1 MATKESDSGNVVRRA
16 AAVAQR
22 YLVTLYFIGVV
33 TQFFLVGFGL
43 FGMKAGD
50 TIGKAHSLNVHRDFG
65 WALTE
70 YGGTLLLVTT
80 LIAWQKPL
88 RERVGLY
95 VVLCLLGF
103 PVQPILAA
111 AGEHSRVVGMFH
123 PVNAALLLVLSG
135 TLARRAWLTRRASG
149 RASDA
154 AAASAPAGP

>member
-1 MATKESDSGNVVRRA
+1 MAIVRRGA
-16 AAVAQR
+16 TVAQR
-22 YLVTLYFIGVV
+22 YLVTVYFIGVV

-50 TIGKAHSLNVHRDFG
+50 TIGKAHSLNAHRDFG

-70 YGGTLLLVTT
+70 YGGILLLVTT

-103 PVQPILAA
+103 PVQPLLAA
-111 AGEHSRVVGMFH
+111 AGEHYRFVGMFH
-123 PVNAALLLVLSG
+123 PVNAALLLGLSA
-135 TLARRAWLTRRASG
+135 TLARRAWATRQVVE
-149 RASDA
+149 
-154 AAASAPAGP
+154 PAFETVAR